1 MVYTMTSILKQ
12 VQRALN
18 QRRNSQFLFALHPSQ
33 QADTG
38 VSPSDLQSLAFG
50 PSDTRERMEAMAGA
64 HGLAPDALNREHWRE
79 VDMARA
85 CTHCGERRVCT
96 KWLSGKRQD
105 LAASDF
111 CPNAAQFA
119 ELAKTPDPDRPA

>member
-1 MVYTMTSILKQ
+1 MTSILKQ

-64 HGLAPDALNREHWRE
+64 HGLAPDALN
-79 VDMARA
+79 
-85 CTHCGERRVCT
+85 
-96 KWLSGKRQD
+96 
-105 LAASDF
+105 
-111 CPNAAQFA
+111 
-119 ELAKTPDPDRPA
+119 